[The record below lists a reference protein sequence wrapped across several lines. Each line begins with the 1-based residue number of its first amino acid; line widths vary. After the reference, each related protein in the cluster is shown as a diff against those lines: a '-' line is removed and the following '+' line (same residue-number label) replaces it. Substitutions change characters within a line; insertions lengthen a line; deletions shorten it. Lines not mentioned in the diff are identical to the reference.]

1 MHLASGIQHL
11 ESRIGN
17 PVSIQLKNKP
27 TKMLQAYL
35 HQVNL
40 WAILVSAV
48 VYFILGSLWFS
59 ALFGGVWSREVE
71 KLGILIKDPAKGTIA
86 AKMIQTFVGNLI
98 AAFSMGY
105 IVFISHSYHWLAGL
119 KLGLLCGIGF
129 AAVGMIIA
137 YTWESR
143 SMKLQMIDTGYAI
156 AGISAC
162 GIILAAWR

>member
-1 MHLASGIQHL
+1 
-11 ESRIGN
+11 
-17 PVSIQLKNKP
+17 
-27 TKMLQAYL
+27 
-35 HQVNL
+35 
-40 WAILVSAV
+40 
-48 VYFILGSLWFS
+48 
-59 ALFGGVWSREVE
+59 LFGGFWSKEVE
-71 KLGILIKDPAKGTIA
+71 RLGILIKDPGKGTIA

-105 IVFISHSYHWLAGL
+105 IVFVAHSYNWVAGL

-143 SMKLQMIDTGYAI
+143 SFKLQMIDTGYAI

-162 GIILAAWR
+162 GIILSVWR

>member
-1 MHLASGIQHL
+1 
-11 ESRIGN
+11 
-17 PVSIQLKNKP
+17 
-27 TKMLQAYL
+27 MLQQFL

-40 WAILVSAV
+40 WAVLVATL

-59 ALFGGVWSREVE
+59 VLFGGVWSKEVE
-71 KLGILIKDPAKGTIA
+71 KLGILIKDPAKSTIA
-86 AKMIQTFVGNLI
+86 AKMFQTFVGNAI
-98 AAFSMGY
+98 AAVSMAY
-105 IVFISHSYHWLAGL
+105 IVFISHSYHWIAGM

-143 SMKLQMIDTGYAI
+143 SMKLQTIDTGYAVV
-156 AGISAC
+156 GITLC